1 MATNSAM
8 FELLRN
14 AVTKSGIRSCMSKLF
29 DLHVQIER
37 QCHRNNTRIN
47 EVELPCLWIFS
58 PTGSVELL
66 GSFNTTVDGENWSK
80 GIYFLG

>member
-1 MATNSAM
+1 MATNSAI
-8 FELLRN
+8 FELFRN

-47 EVELPCLWIFS
+47 EVELPCL
-58 PTGSVELL
+58 
-66 GSFNTTVDGENWSK
+66 
-80 GIYFLG
+80 